1 MPPMKTNHRS
11 DRISE
16 SVPAGPEF
24 CDAKLARLIFGFSRA
39 HLYNLTAEG
48 KIRSAC
54 IRRPGAFRG
63 RRLWCCQSI
72 RDFLRANM
80 EEA

>member
-1 MPPMKTNHRS
+1 MTNHAV
-11 DRISE
+11 INGLAE
-16 SVPAGPEF
+16 SVPANPEF
-24 CDAKLARLIFGFSRA
+24 CDAKLARRIFGFSRA

-80 EEA
+80 EVAK

>member
-1 MPPMKTNHRS
+1 MKTAS
-11 DRISE
+11 LPMLPPAE

-24 CDAKLARLIFGFSRA
+24 CDAKLARRIFGFSRA

-72 RDFLRANM
+72 REFLRANM
-80 EEA
+80 EEAK

>member
-1 MPPMKTNHRS
+1 MAIQSITTIGPV
-11 DRISE
+11 E

-24 CDAKLARLIFGFSRA
+24 VDAKGARRIFGFSRA

-48 KIRSAC
+48 KVRSAC

-80 EEA
+80 ELIR